1 MPHFRQSK
9 SARGLS
15 KMSFFEMTEDE
26 AYEQFK
32 KYRWPQT
39 DGDPSCPT
47 CGIAATYKLSTRRL
61 YKCKKCYRQ
70 FSATSGTLFA
80 HRKLSYKMLLLAIC
94 EFSMDARGDTAL
106 RMMQSLNV
114 TYGTAYI
121 MLHKLREAM
130 GFEQKG
136 IVLRDKV
143 EVDGMAFGH
152 YNRPPNA
159 KFIAGVK
166 QDNRRPAPQCLVVM
180 RERKTNRVLTFAVKS
195 EKEGLELMK
204 LHIHKTA
211 TVITD
216 DASHWTAKIAAQFK
230 RHWRVTHKRNYAEV
244 GRPWINTNTVESFN
258 NEMRAKGRRHTRV
271 SGPHLGKYAAEMAW
285 RIGKRKA
292 SATHRFESLAQLAAS
307 SPASFEWKGVRNKA
321 KGDVAPKA
329 QTSSPDE
336 QPKPK
341 RRRYTY

>member
-39 DGDPSCPT
+39 DGDPACPT

-61 YKCKKCYRQ
+61 YKCKKCHRQ

-94 EFSMDARGDTAL
+94 EFSMDSRGDTAL

-136 IVLRDKV
+136 VVLRGKV
-143 EVDGMAFGH
+143 EVDGMAFARYLRPSGPKR
-152 YNRPPNA
+152 NR
-159 KFIAGVK
+159 VK
-166 QDNRRPAPQCLVVM
+166 KENTQWLIVM
-180 RERKTNRVLTFAVKS
+180 RERKTNRVLTFVVNS
-195 EKEGLELMK
+195 EKEGRPLIK
-204 LHIHKTA
+204 KHVHKTA

-216 DASHWTAKIAAQFK
+216 DASHWNAELDAYFE
-230 RHWRVTHKRNYAEV
+230 RVWRVNHSVCYAEP

-258 NEMRAKGRRHTRV
+258 NEMRTKGRRHTRI
-271 SGPHLGKYAAEMAW
+271 SGPHLGRYATEMAW
-285 RIGKRKA
+285 RISKRKA
-292 SATHRFESLAQLAAS
+292 SATDRFESLAQLAAT
-307 SPASFEWKGVRNKA
+307 SPVSQEWKGVRNKVKSEA
-321 KGDVAPKA
+321 KQVVPAA
-329 QTSSPDE
+329 
-336 QPKPK
+336 KPGGPAKHK